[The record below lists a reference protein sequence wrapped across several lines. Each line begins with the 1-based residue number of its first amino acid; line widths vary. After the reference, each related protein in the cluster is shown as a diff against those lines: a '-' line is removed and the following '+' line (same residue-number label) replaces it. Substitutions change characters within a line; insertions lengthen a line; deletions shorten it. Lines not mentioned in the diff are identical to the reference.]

1 MNWRNFVLSVGVLV
15 ACTIQVDAQ
24 VKTPIIHHEI
34 TKEYT
39 EPMLLGHISVAAIQK
54 DSYANWFKPNWDIYT
69 VDTATVELLKPLLRK
84 KTINVFMGT
93 WCDDSRMHIPRL
105 IKILMTAGFDTSK
118 LALVALGHN
127 DELHKKSPEGE
138 EVGKNIVS
146 VPTIIIYKRHKEI
159 GRIVE
164 NPTESL
170 EKDIFAI
177 LQKK

>member
-1 MNWRNFVLSVGVLV
+1 MKLRYIFLNISLLITG
-15 ACTIQVDAQ
+15 TTQIYAQ

-39 EPMLLGHISVAAIQK
+39 EPMLLGHIAVAAIQK

-69 VDTATVELLKPLLRK
+69 VDTATIALLKPLLRK

-93 WCDDSRMHIPRL
+93 WCDDSRMHVPRL
-105 IKILMTAGFDTSK
+105 IKILMTAGFDTSR
-118 LALVALGHN
+118 LALIALGHN

-138 EVGKNIVS
+138 EIGKNIIS
-146 VPTIIIYKRHKEI
+146 VPTIVVYKRHKEI

-164 NPTESL
+164 NPVETL
-170 EKDIFAI
+170 EKDLLSI